1 MWAKGFKN
9 RRNWLPKNVYGR
21 LDSSAA
27 TAGAIKPRSEMN
39 WAIRSTTIWSTSV
52 SDSGPGSTW
61 KACRNRVRQPG
72 FESDGRIVGS
82 SLFYNAWALSKF
94 ASEFR
99 IQVPGSMGR
108 RTKLPRKESSLLGLL

>member
-27 TAGAIKPRSEMN
+27 TAGAIKPRSDMN
-39 WAIRSTTIWSTSV
+39 RAIRSTRIWSTSV

-61 KACRNRVRQPG
+61 KACRYRVRQPV
-72 FESDGRIVGS
+72 FESDDKIVET
-82 SLFYNAWALSKF
+82 SLFYNAWSLSKF
-94 ASEFR
+94 ATEFR
-99 IQVPGSMGR
+99 IQVPVSMGR